1 MATAATVGSTQS
13 TTPKS
18 TSNPKSQLKV
28 EDFINLMVTQLQ
40 NQDPTSPASN
50 SELLQQMSQIGQL
63 QSQQDLQGSLKS
75 LVLQNNIGSASS
87 MIGKSVSGAD
97 GSTGEPV
104 TGRVEGITVAKGAV
118 TLKLENG
125 ATILMS
131 NVTSI
136 EQDASPAGTEDIED
150 AVAKSAGAAAEA
162 TAG

>member
-1 MATAATVGSTQS
+1 MASVGTVDNTTTAK
-13 TTPKS
+13 P

-50 SELLQQMSQIGQL
+50 SDLLQQMSQIGQL

-87 MIGKSVSGAD
+87 MIGKMVAGAD
-97 GSTGEPV
+97 SSTGEAI
-104 TGRVEGITVAKGAV
+104 TGKVDGITVAKGAV
-118 TLKLENG
+118 TLKLDSG
-125 ATILMS
+125 ALISMS

-136 EQDASPAGTEDIED
+136 EEDTTGAKDIAD
-150 AVAKSAGAAAEA
+150 AVANSAGATA
-162 TAG
+162 TAGG

>member
-1 MATAATVGSTQS
+1 MSTTSAVTNQ
-13 TTPKS
+13 TTPKT

-50 SELLQQMSQIGQL
+50 SDLLAQMSQIGQL

-87 MIGKSVSGAD
+87 MIGKTVAGAD
-97 GSTGEPV
+97 SSTGEAI
-104 TGRVEGITVAKGAV
+104 TGKVKGISVAKGAV
-118 TLKLENG
+118 TLTLDSG
-125 ATILMS
+125 ATIAMA

-136 EQDASPAGTEDIED
+136 EQEAATTDDLAD
-150 AVAKSAGAAAEA
+150 AVANSANAAAA
-162 TAG
+162 N

>member
-1 MATAATVGSTQS
+1 MATAVSNNS
-13 TTPKS
+13 PTTSAAKS

-63 QSQQDLQGSLKS
+63 QSQQDLQSSLKS
-75 LVLQNNIGSASS
+75 LVLQNNIGSSSS
-87 MIGKSVSGAD
+87 MIGKAVTGAD
-97 GSTGEPV
+97 SSTGESV
-104 TGRVEGITVAKGAV
+104 TGKVEGISVAKGLV
-118 TLKLENG
+118 TLKLDSG

-136 EQDASPAGTEDIED
+136 EEDKAGGTGDIAD
-150 AVAKSAGAAAEA
+150 AVANSANA
-162 TAG
+162 TADNAG